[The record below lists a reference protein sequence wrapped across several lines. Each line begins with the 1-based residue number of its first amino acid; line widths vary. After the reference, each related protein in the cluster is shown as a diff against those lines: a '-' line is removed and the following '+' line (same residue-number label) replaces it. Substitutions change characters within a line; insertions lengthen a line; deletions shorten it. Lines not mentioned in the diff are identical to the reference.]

1 MINDIKRI
9 SFKQILFFLVCV
21 LVVEFLLLKH
31 TPFFWD
37 AVSKSG
43 RASWIYAHGLSEF
56 IVPTELNSG
65 HPPLWVGLLAVFWTI
80 FNKALW
86 SSRLLLLLV
95 NIGVVWQIIVL
106 CKNNFLKTV
115 SALAVFLVCLEPTF
129 LAQTTNLN
137 NDMLLL
143 FFTLLALNSLIKS
156 KSVLFTLASTGL
168 LFTNLRGIYIVIAI
182 AIIHVIYA
190 RFKLIEIK
198 KPIYFGYLFAVLTFA
213 VFCYFQY
220 EKLGWFII
228 SQNENYNEHR
238 QSVGLK
244 QILTNIVVYVKIFLE
259 YGRFIIAIF
268 LLPLLFKYLKDKTRN
283 DVRID
288 RMIVAFFVFVLV
300 YFLGMV
306 PFSNPFGDRYFMIC
320 YLLAIVLLVNLIEY
334 YNVRKKIVIY
344 TLIVFMFVIGHFW
357 IYPATLSQSWDSSLA
372 YLNIYNVEEQME
384 HYINSRGIKPS
395 DIGTRI
401 NLNSRD
407 YSEFKMLAET
417 DRYAQFNIE
426 TNKFILL
433 SNIENQTK
441 DEELNYVMTHWKLVK
456 TYSQLGVF
464 MSLYQK
470 E

>member
-9 SFKQILFFLVCV
+9 SFKQILFLLVCV

-56 IVPTELNSG
+56 IVPTEHNSG
-65 HPPLWVGLLAVFWTI
+65 HPPLWIGLLAVFWTI

-95 NIGVVWQIIVL
+95 NIGVVWQIIKL

-115 SALAVFLVCLEPTF
+115 SAFAVFLVCLEPTF
-129 LAQTTNLN
+129 IAQSTNLN

-143 FFTLLALNSLIKS
+143 FFTLMALNTLISS
-156 KSVLFTLASTGL
+156 KSVLFTLALTGL

-182 AIIHVIYA
+182 AIIHVIYT
-190 RFKLIEIK
+190 RLKLIEFK
-198 KPIYFGYLFAVLTFA
+198 KPMYLSYVLAILTFA

-244 QILTNIVVYVKIFLE
+244 QILTNIIVYVKIFLE

-268 LLPLLFKYLKDKTRN
+268 LIPLLFKYLKDKTQKN
-283 DVRID
+283 VRID
-288 RMIVAFFVFVLV
+288 RIIVAFFVFVLV
-300 YFLGMV
+300 NFFGMV
-306 PFSNPFGDRYFMIC
+306 PFSNPFGDRYFMVC
-320 YLLAIVLLVNLIEY
+320 YLLAIMLLINLIAF
-334 YNVRKKIVIY
+334 YNVGKKNLIY
-344 TLIVFMFVIGHFW
+344 TLVVLMLVFGHFW
-357 IYPATLSQSWDSSLA
+357 IYPPTLSQSWDSSLA
-372 YLNIYNVEEQME
+372 YLNIYKVEEQME
-384 HYINSRGIKPS
+384 HYINSNGINPS

-401 NLNSRD
+401 KLNQRD
-407 YSEFKMLAET
+407 YSEFKRLEET
-417 DRYAQFNIE
+417 DRYASFNIE
-426 TNKFILL
+426 SNKYILL
-433 SNIENQTK
+433 SNIENHTK
-441 DEELNYVMTHWKLVK
+441 DDELNYIMTHWKLVK
-456 TYSQLGVF
+456 NYSQLGVF
-464 MSLYQK
+464 MSLYKK